1 MPDEPGP
8 SWGTRYEILGTI
20 AKGEVCSVYRARD
33 TCLQRLVA
41 LKVLHQNT
49 QPALQA
55 LCREA
60 ETLINLD
67 HPNIVSLYSL
77 SEYQGQAF
85 VAMQWIDGDPLTR
98 SLPQFLGDESA
109 AAWLLAKVARAVD
122 HVHQRGLLH
131 RDLTPE
137 NILLDADGEPYL
149 IGFDGGVRPLAAEPG
164 PKEESAVMGSIAHL
178 APEQVKFTQPLTP
191 AVDVYALGVILFQLL
206 TNRIPFQGKTALD
219 ILMQKKEHDPQR
231 PSLHDPDL
239 DPELEAI
246 CLQCLGRDPRSRY
259 SAAGLADALEH
270 WLRGEPA

>member
-1 MPDEPGP
+1 MSDEPGP
-8 SWGTRYEILGTI
+8 PLGIRYEILGTI

-41 LKVLHQNT
+41 LKVFHQNT

-55 LCREA
+55 HCPEIEVWA
-60 ETLINLD
+60 SLD

-77 SEYQGQAF
+77 GEYQGQRYM
-85 VAMQWIDGDPLTR
+85 AMQWIDGDPLTR

-109 AAWLLAKVARAVD
+109 AAWLLAKVAQAVD
-122 HVHQRGLLH
+122 HVHQRGFLH

-137 NILLDADGEPYL
+137 NVLLDADGEPYL
-149 IGFDGGVRPLAAEPG
+149 IGFDRARPLAAEPG

-219 ILMQKKEHDPQR
+219 ILMQKMEHDPER

-246 CLQCLGRDPRSRY
+246 CLKCLGRDPRSRY